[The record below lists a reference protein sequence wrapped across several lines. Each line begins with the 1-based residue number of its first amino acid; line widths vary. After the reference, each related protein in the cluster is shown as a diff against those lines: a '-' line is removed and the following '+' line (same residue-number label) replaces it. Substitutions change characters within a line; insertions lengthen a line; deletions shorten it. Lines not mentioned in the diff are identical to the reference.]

1 MGGHWAK
8 KVCFPK
14 KKEIISKSH
23 WRSYRSRPVG
33 LVVVLVLVSISSS
46 SSNCRILA
54 ILVYLKTKFIIRRRA
69 QARGGGGVE
78 NGLIDSAFKN
88 FFFASLKEYAQIIFL
103 FEEVRQLLKMT
114 CRFFN
119 YHFQLSYN
127 NKIIK
132 LSTIIKILP
141 LLQSCQFILLSFQN
155 RKCWKLL

>member
-54 ILVYLKTKFIIRRRA
+54 ILVYLKTKFIIRRSP
-69 QARGGGGVE
+69 QSGGGGVITA
-78 NGLIDSAFKN
+78 LLTRRS
-88 FFFASLKEYAQIIFL
+88 FFCLPKGVRSDYILS
-103 FEEVRQLLKMT
+103 EEVRQLLKMT